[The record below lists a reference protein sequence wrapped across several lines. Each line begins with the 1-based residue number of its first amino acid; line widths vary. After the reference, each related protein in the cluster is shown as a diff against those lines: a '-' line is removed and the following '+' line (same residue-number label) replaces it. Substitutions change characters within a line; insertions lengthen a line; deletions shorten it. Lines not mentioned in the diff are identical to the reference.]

1 MKLVNALCTW
11 SPISREGVGAVCAPG
26 RVSRAFHTLGFDV
39 NVTSVSG
46 VTGRKATGRTDKAE
60 TLSLS
65 WKKHHQLA
73 GKLRKRFWKVISE
86 NILLLRDLSSIYWE
100 SAS

>member
-1 MKLVNALCTW
+1 MPSVPGIPHAHEQGVRVMGLFVLQAVSSAL
-11 SPISREGVGAVCAPG
+11 
-26 RVSRAFHTLGFDV
+26 HTLGFDV
-39 NVTSVSG
+39 NATSVSG

-65 WKKHHQLA
+65 WEKHHQLA